1 MTSSSIN
8 KTSLKKEKDQL
19 RLYRQFLPSLDLKR
33 QQFLMERKKAR
44 AQAAKTRDKIRALAD
59 KAAEWLPFLADD
71 AIKADGMV
79 TVREVELGEENVL
92 GLTLPLLVRVQIKVV
107 DYSRLST
114 PLWFDS
120 LIELLAGSAELTIR
134 LKVEERRL
142 ALLEEAQQTLT
153 KRVNLFDRVL
163 IPETRKSIRH
173 IALVLSDRERAGV
186 IRAKLAK
193 NKKRMASEG
202 NETAAL
208 SVTPQSDV

>member
-1 MTSSSIN
+1 MATSSIN
-8 KTSLKKEKDQL
+8 KTALKKEKDQL

-44 AQAAKTRDKIRALAD
+44 VQVAKTREEIKSLAD
-59 KAAEWLPFLADD
+59 KAAEWLPFLADET
-71 AIKADGMV
+71 IKSDGIV
-79 TVREVELGEENVL
+79 AVRHVELGEENVL
-92 GLTLPLLVRVQIKVV
+92 GLTLPLLVRVQVEV
-107 DYSRLST
+107 ADYSRLST

-120 LIELLAGSAELTIR
+120 LIDLLVGSAELTMR

-163 IPETRKSIRH
+163 IPETQKSIRH
-173 IALVLSDRERAGV
+173 IALALSDRERAGV

-193 NKKRMASEG
+193 NKKQTGARDSG
-202 NETAAL
+202 NR
-208 SVTPQSDV
+208 